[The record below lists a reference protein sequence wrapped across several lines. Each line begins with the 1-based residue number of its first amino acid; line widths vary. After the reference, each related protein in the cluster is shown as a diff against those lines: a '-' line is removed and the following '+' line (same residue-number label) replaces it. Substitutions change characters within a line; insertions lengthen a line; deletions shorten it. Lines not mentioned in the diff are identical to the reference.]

1 MISLSASAVEVVKA
15 AMSRADRA
23 AEGLRLVA
31 GEGARDALQVVL
43 HLDVAR
49 ADDMVIEQGG
59 LKLFVDDRSRRFADG
74 LRIDFVASR
83 GAGDGGFVVAADVVR
98 PHRLA

>member
-1 MISLSASAVEVVKA
+1 MISLSTSAVEVVKA
-15 AMSRADRA
+15 AMSRAARD

-31 GEGARDALQVVL
+31 GAGARDALQVMM

-59 LKLFVDDRSRRFADG
+59 LKLFLDHRSRPFAEG
-74 LRIDFVASR
+74 LHIDFVTPRGEVR
-83 GAGDGGFVVAADVVR
+83 GAFVVAADASR
-98 PHRLA
+98 RGRLG